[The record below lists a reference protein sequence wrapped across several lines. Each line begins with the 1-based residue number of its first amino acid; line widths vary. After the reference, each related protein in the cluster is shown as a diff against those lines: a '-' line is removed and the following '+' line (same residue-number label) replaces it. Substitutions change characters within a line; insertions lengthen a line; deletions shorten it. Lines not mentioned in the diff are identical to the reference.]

1 MKYPFTTK
9 KVRHSRHASLTSVL
23 AAGASSM
30 LMIAGLGL
38 ASGGT
43 ASAAKVTPLAAS
55 TAPCTITVSGGGTAV
70 PGQQLIVGVVAGTT
84 QVKFDCNTAAGGAIV
99 AEASVLAAISTSGV
113 LPTAEADTTAL
124 ATFTANATDTGCP
137 AATAGSCSL
146 ATFAVPATYVA
157 SDANSV
163 CPPSAAQINAGI
175 FGCALAVATSADAP
189 LLGGEYLMQY
199 ASQTVAPNP
208 PTIKALQTSGAAG
221 SLINVSD
228 AASNTGY
235 WWGDAI
241 QANQAALAGAAA
253 QTSPAA
259 CGTGAGYGNVPSSNL
274 FDFWYITG
282 TSTKVGG
289 GPATGV
295 TISNDCY
302 DGKTLSAPVL
312 GGTITVPS
320 TVTTGA
326 AYTVYLCEADTTPY
340 PSNDTAAVTNCGSAQ
355 TIDASFGFSATAKT
369 ITQNLPIAN
378 TVTAAN
384 SSTFKDQLVAS
395 GNNGAVVY
403 TQTAGTPSLVV
414 SATGAVSTS
423 GALKAG
429 SYTASGTTADASG
442 DSGTFTYSLTVTGA
456 VTPPPVTTA
465 APKATRVDGYAIPGR
480 TVTVSILGRNFIK
493 HGKIIGHAGTIA
505 TNLNTTATKMT
516 VRVREV
522 AGARRGTYRF
532 TIQFPNG
539 KKTSVAYSVR

>member
-23 AAGASSM
+23 TAGASS
-30 LMIAGLGL
+30 LVLIAGLAL
-38 ASGGT
+38 ASTGT
-43 ASAAKVTPLAAS
+43 ASATTVAHAAS
-55 TAPCTITVSGGGTAV
+55 TAPCTITVAGGGTAV
-70 PGQQLIVGVVAGTT
+70 PGQQLIVGVVAGATKVT
-84 QVKFDCNTAAGGAIV
+84 FDCNTSAGGAVV
-99 AEASVLAAISTSGV
+99 AEASVLAAISSSGV

-124 ATFTANATDTGCP
+124 ATFTPNATDTGCP
-137 AATAGSCSL
+137 AATAGSCEL
-146 ATFAVPATYVA
+146 ATFAVPATFA
-157 SDANSV
+157 TSDPNAV

-175 FGCALAVATSADAP
+175 FGCALAVATSANAEV
-189 LLGGEYLMQY
+189 LGGEYLIQY

-208 PTIKALQTSGAAG
+208 PTIKALQTSGAPG

-241 QANQAALAGAAA
+241 QANQAALSGTAA
-253 QTSPAA
+253 QTAPSA
-259 CGTGAGYGNVPSSNL
+259 CGTGAGYGNVPSSNI
-274 FDFWYITG
+274 FDVWYITG

-302 DGKTLSAPVL
+302 NGKTLSPPVL
-312 GGTITVPS
+312 SGTLTVPS

-326 AYTVYLCEADTTPY
+326 AYTVYLCEANATPY
-340 PSNDTAAVTNCGSAQ
+340 PSNDTAAATNCGSAQ
-355 TIDASFGFSATAKT
+355 TIDASFSFSATAKT
-369 ITQNLPIAN
+369 ITQNLPQTN
-378 TVTAAN
+378 TVAAA
-384 SSTFKDQLVAS
+384 SSAGFTDQLTAS
-395 GNNGAVVY
+395 GNNGAVTY

-442 DSGTFTYSLTVTGA
+442 DAGTFTYTLTVTGA
-456 VTPPPVTTA
+456 TTTPPPVTKP
-465 APKATRVDGYAIPGR
+465 APVATRVDGYAIPGR
-480 TVTVSILGRNFIK
+480 TVTVSILGRNFVK

-505 TNLNTTATKMT
+505 TNLSTTATKMT

-522 AGARRGTYRF
+522 AGARAGAYRF

-539 KKTSVAYSVR
+539 KKTSVVYRVR